1 MLSDCVTC
9 GEGGNMGRKEA
20 IQDLGNVESTE
31 DGSGSVDKTAQPR
44 VLSASTSA
52 ETECDMT

>member
-20 IQDLGNVESTE
+20 IQDLGNAESTE
-31 DGSGSVDKTAQPR
+31 DGSGSIGKTAQPEPSR
-44 VLSASTSA
+44 SRQVPKLN
-52 ETECDMT
+52 EM